1 MTGRQAKE
9 AVVPGTISGALDLG
23 RQVLAARDEGRD
35 PVQAVAA
42 ALGGVLLFAGT
53 VASLAEEEKMGFY
66 FTVATLAGTDEWTD
80 QAARLVIK
88 NETMLLAVNDQV
100 KAIFPDLVCLL
111 EPDTGLWWGCPV
123 ILGCGGQ
130 PGPKWGLVPSARPD
144 MAIPSSPTSPSSPWQ
159 SPEPVEGLKPWGGV
173 LSLSKGRGRNAVS

>member
-42 ALGGVLLFAGT
+42 ALGGVLLFAGK

-66 FTVATLAGTDEWTD
+66 FTVATLAGTGEWTD

-88 NETMLLAVNDQV
+88 NETMLLTVNDQV

-111 EPDTGLWWGCPV
+111 EPDTGRGVMSVEVRVGTPLALVGLPCHPRLRQAARSEV
-123 ILGCGGQ
+123 GARAFSPARYGHPELTYQ
-130 PGPKWGLVPSARPD
+130 PIESLVEA
-144 MAIPSSPTSPSSPWQ
+144 M
-159 SPEPVEGLKPWGGV
+159 G
-173 LSLSKGRGRNAVS
+173 